1 MVNLE
6 KPSELG
12 WFMFCL
18 GVAWLA
24 VSASGCVPVLV
35 GVAAFPLTA
44 VALDLTHSV
53 DGTASYM
60 VWERQALSE
69 ATTVCNANGAPPN
82 SDCMSYEMQAKR

>member
-6 KPSELG
+6 KSSKFG

-35 GVAAFPLTA
+35 GVAALPLTA
-44 VALDLTHSV
+44 VALDLTHPV

-60 VWERQALSE
+60 VWERQELSE
-69 ATTVCNANGAPPN
+69 ATTVCKANEAPPD
-82 SDCMSYEMQAKR
+82 SDCVSYEMQAKR